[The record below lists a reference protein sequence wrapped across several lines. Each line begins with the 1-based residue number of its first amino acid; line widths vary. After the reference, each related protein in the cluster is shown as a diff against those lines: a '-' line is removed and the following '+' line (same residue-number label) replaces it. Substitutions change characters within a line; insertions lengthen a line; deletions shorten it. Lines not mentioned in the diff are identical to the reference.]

1 MDEDERLEDEFL
13 EKEQEVTSTMSF
25 EEEAFGDD
33 PITEEE
39 SIGEIREA
47 EIESVKAAIAEAI
60 AAAEAE
66 VAAEKSVELEDE
78 EEIDEAVEEAE
89 AAAEEAAE
97 AAEAVEEFVVA
108 EEIEE
113 EEEIEEIEEEEEIE
127 EIEEVVAETEP
138 EELAAEEV
146 EILVD
151 EEETDEGLIEEV
163 DETGLEEETVEESE
177 LVATELAEE
186 VTTIDIDDDDI
197 SSSLDIM
204 SDTYDEEETE
214 KLSEKEFFY
223 IDMDED
229 MMDEEQ
235 MDDPI
240 NLDEDI
246 LDFEDEE
253 SKIEFGFHSES
264 EDVDVDLGLEELP
277 NEVFYS
283 IGKEEEEEDG
293 FMSRIMKK
301 MQDAGS
307 PVDLERNKKLDGIF
321 EQKQIEF
328 LTGKTITKDIITDTG
343 KVIAKTGD
351 LINVDTIEKAK
362 KNGKLIDVIMNCR

>member
-1 MDEDERLEDEFL
+1 MDEDERLDDEFL
-13 EKEQEVTSTMSF
+13 EKEQEATSTMSF

-108 EEIEE
+108 
-113 EEEIEEIEEEEEIE
+113 EEIEEEEEIE